1 MLTGIH
7 HVAYV
12 VADMDDSLATF
23 EALFETEPTFR
34 VCRDD
39 SDFVLETALYLTGDH
54 YIEFISPLG
63 EQGWPYEYL
72 SEHGTGFFHIGY
84 EVDDTDAAIRSL
96 READIDLVTDEPHA
110 GVNDAWRLITIK
122 ETETVVPTQL
132 VQDDRADRT
141 AF

>member
-12 VADMDDSLATF
+12 VEEMDDNLAAF

-34 VCRDD
+34 MRRDD
-39 SDFVLETALYLTGDH
+39 ADFVLETALYLTGDH

-63 EQGWPYEYL
+63 EHGWPSEHL
-72 SEHGTGFFHIGY
+72 SEHGEGFFHIGY
-84 EVDDTDAAIRSL
+84 EVEDLDAAIRSL
-96 READIDLVTDEPHA
+96 REANVDLVTDEPQA
-110 GVNDAWRLITIK
+110 GVNDAWRLITID
-122 ETETVVPTQL
+122 EAETVVPTQL

-141 AF
+141 VF